1 MTTPAEQAPSPA
13 PRRPKPLLILGLGNP
28 LMSDD
33 GVGVRAAEMLAAD
46 PEVLRRADVVAGGS
60 DLLRYMD
67 LFEGRRRVILI
78 DAAEGPGD
86 PGDVSMVEDVPGGNR
101 PESAHA
107 LSAPDALDLMR
118 RVMPSLEET
127 RFTWVLVR
135 IRSAA
140 IHPEISPEIAAAL
153 PRAAEVVR
161 REALR

>member
-1 MTTPAEQAPSPA
+1 MTKPAGQGLSAAPH
-13 PRRPKPLLILGLGNP
+13 RPKPLLILGLGNP

-46 PEVLRRADVVAGGS
+46 PEVLRRADVVAGGA

-86 PGDVSMVEDVPGGNR
+86 PGEVRVVEDVPGANR
-101 PESAHA
+101 PESVHA
-107 LSAPDALDLMR
+107 LSAPEALDLIR

-127 RFTWVLVR
+127 RFTWVLVC

-140 IHPEISPEIAAAL
+140 IHPELLPEIAAAL
-153 PRAAEVVR
+153 PRAVEMVR
-161 REALR
+161 REVLH